1 MLLFGFVEENHFH
14 VFHFYLKEMLTVKCI
29 SGYFFLMNAL
39 ELQIGSN
46 LALEF
51 YNSAVLFYYFR
62 IQFIT
67 NICWLLFLFFLLS
80 YLRSEASSCFYSKF
94 VVQVGIQPTNEN
106 ETHYMN

>member
-1 MLLFGFVEENHFH
+1 MFTGE
-14 VFHFYLKEMLTVKCI
+14 YI

-39 ELQIGSN
+39 ELQIGSS

-51 YNSAVLFYYFR
+51 YNSIVLFYYFR

-67 NICWLLFLFFLLS
+67 YIYVGYSFYYYFLS
-80 YLRSEASSCFYSKF
+80 YLRSEASLCFYSKF
-94 VVQVGIQPTNEN
+94 IVQVVIQPTSET

>member
-1 MLLFGFVEENHFH
+1 
-14 VFHFYLKEMLTVKCI
+14 
-29 SGYFFLMNAL
+29 MNAL
-39 ELQIGSN
+39 ELQIGSS

-51 YNSAVLFYYFR
+51 YNSVVLFYYFR

-67 NICWLLFLFFLLS
+67 YIFVGYSFYFFLS

-94 VVQVGIQPTNEN
+94 VAQVVIQPTSET

>member
-1 MLLFGFVEENHFH
+1 MVTG
-14 VFHFYLKEMLTVKCI
+14 KCI

-51 YNSAVLFYYFR
+51 YNSVVLFYYFR

-67 NICWLLFLFFLLS
+67 YIFVGYSFYFLFILPK
-80 YLRSEASSCFYSKF
+80 E
-94 VVQVGIQPTNEN
+94 
-106 ETHYMN
+106 